1 MSWIFPIKNNK
12 FEVVENYKMKDLK
25 LGWNKLP
32 TGSYVLLLPNG
43 RKALLGYL
51 KAKNGQKY
59 YQILMNP
66 RTPSQDS
73 VWCKTKNLDKAKE
86 VKLRLVRKKYKKV
99 VDFIEELT

>member
-32 TGSYVLLLPNG
+32 SESYVLLLPNN
-43 RKALLGYL
+43 RKALLGYM

-66 RTPSQDS
+66 RTPSEDS
-73 VWCKTKNLDKAKE
+73 VWYKTKNLDKAKE
-86 VKLRLVRKKYKKV
+86 VRLRLIRKEHQGV
-99 VDFIEELT
+99 IDFINKL

>member
-1 MSWIFPIKNNK
+1 MSAIFPLGNNK
-12 FEVVENYKMKDLK
+12 YEVIENDKMKDLK

-32 TGSYVLLLPNG
+32 RGSYVLLLPND

-66 RTPSQDS
+66 RTRSSES
-73 VWCKTKNLDKAKE
+73 VWYKTKNLDKAKE
-86 VKLRLVRKKYKKV
+86 VRLRLIRKEHQGV
-99 VDFIEELT
+99 IDFIDKL